1 MLAACNGLQ
10 EAIPMSRTNGS
21 YQPPTPELL
30 AAPERPQDD
39 HRERNQWSGGTTAR
53 ERQIAM
59 ISHELRNSLTVV
71 RTAAKLL
78 QRSPGMDGIESTC
91 MLIER
96 HAGHM
101 GRHIE
106 ELLAHDRDGGVCQ
119 SLQFA
124 RADLRK
130 FAGYAIDAISAD
142 CSRRGHLLSAELPA
156 QPVWVYGDGARLEQL
171 FANLLMNAAKYTPD
185 GGRIAMTMEHADGW
199 ARVRI
204 RDSGV
209 GIAASVLP
217 RIFGLF
223 SQADKSLPSI
233 EGGQGIG
240 LAVVRNLVTQHG
252 GSVNA
257 ISAGLGLGSEFTVS
271 LPTL

>member
-1 MLAACNGLQ
+1 
-10 EAIPMSRTNGS
+10 MSRTNGS
-21 YQPPTPELL
+21 HEPMTPDL
-30 AAPERPQDD
+30 AAQEAGHDD
-39 HRERNQWSGGTTAR
+39 HRERNQWSTGTNAR
-53 ERQIAM
+53 EHQIAM
-59 ISHELRNSLTVV
+59 ISHELRTSLAVV
-71 RTAAKLL
+71 RNATKLL
-78 QRSPGMDGIESTC
+78 QRAPGIDIVSTC

-96 HAGHM
+96 HTGHM
-101 GRHIE
+101 ARHVE
-106 ELLAHDRDGGVCQ
+106 ELLAHDRDDGVCQ
-119 SLQFA
+119 TLQLA
-124 RADLRK
+124 RADLRQ
-130 FAGYAIDAISAD
+130 FAGYAIDAIAAD
-142 CSRRGHLLSAELPA
+142 CRRRGHQLIVELPA
-156 QPVWVYGDGARLEQL
+156 QSVWVYGDGARLEQL

-185 GGRIAMTMEHADGW
+185 GGTIAMTMEHADGW

-223 SQADKSLPSI
+223 AQADKSSPSI

-257 ISAGLGLGSEFTVS
+257 SSAGLGLGSEFTVS

>member
-1 MLAACNGLQ
+1 
-10 EAIPMSRTNGS
+10 MSRTNGS
-21 YQPPTPELL
+21 YQPRTPELL
-30 AAPERPQDD
+30 TDEHGGHDD
-39 HRERNQWSGGTTAR
+39 HRERNQWSSGTSAR
-53 ERQIAM
+53 ERQVAM
-59 ISHELRNSLTVV
+59 ISHELRNSLMVV

-78 QRSPGMDGIESTC
+78 QRSPAMDGIESTC

-96 HAGHM
+96 HTGHM
-101 GRHIE
+101 ARHIE
-106 ELLAHDRDGGVCQ
+106 ELLAHDRDDGVCQ

-130 FAGYAIDAISAD
+130 FAGYAIDAVSAD
-142 CSRRGHLLSAELPA
+142 CSRRGHQLSIELPA
-156 QPVWVYGDGARLEQL
+156 HPVWVCGDGARLEQL
-171 FANLLMNAAKYTPD
+171 FSNLLMNAAKYTPD
-185 GGRIAMTMEHADGW
+185 GGKIAMTMEHVDGW

-204 RDSGV
+204 RDSGL
-209 GIAASVLP
+209 GIAPSVLP

-223 SQADKSLPSI
+223 AQADRSSPSI

-271 LPTL
+271 LPTI